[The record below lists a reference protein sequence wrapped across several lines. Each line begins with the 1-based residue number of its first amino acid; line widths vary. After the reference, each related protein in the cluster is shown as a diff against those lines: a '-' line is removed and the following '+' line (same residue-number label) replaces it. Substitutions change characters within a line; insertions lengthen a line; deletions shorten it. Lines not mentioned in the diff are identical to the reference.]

1 MTSGMLT
8 TGINMFIILASYPI
22 YLHYLGYEK
31 YGLWL
36 ILAVV
41 LGFAQLGNLGINQA
55 IMKLVAEEHGRENL
69 QGIRSYVTMA
79 WSVLAV
85 TGSTILLVILL
96 FKSQIVAAFK
106 LSGENADMV
115 SWLLPYVGA
124 LTIYVFLV
132 QSLNATLA
140 GLGRMD
146 LSNYILA
153 AGQFC
158 AALMSV
164 LLLWLGRGIEGL
176 LIGNASS
183 FVVVHIASI
192 LFIRRRINKLGFLR
206 RDNWDL
212 QRLKKLLHFGSAVFG
227 GTLISILMDPFN
239 KLMLSRYAGV
249 ATVPVYD
256 IAFRGSM
263 QVRGLMEAGIRAIM
277 PEVSRISANMTTQA
291 RNRIPQLNS
300 RSMKLIFFL
309 GIPVYGTLAIF
320 APLLLRVWLG
330 DRFVET
336 LPSVFR
342 IMLLGTFL
350 SLLGVPAFH
359 TMMGMGRVRSCFWGF
374 AIPSIINVIL
384 VITIVMLLKSIS
396 PQYIAYSAVVSIAGS
411 TTYLIWQL
419 RRISIHTSN
428 FHDGGIQQQAQ
439 GDSCQKRTIS
449 SFGQD

>member
-1 MTSGMLT
+1 MLVLL
-8 TGINMFIILASYPI
+8 MSYPL

-55 IMKLVAEEHGRENL
+55 VMKLVAEEYGRENF

-79 WSVLAV
+79 WSVLTV
-85 TGSTILLVILL
+85 TGSMILLIIIL

-106 LSGENADMV
+106 LSGENAILV

-124 LTIYVFLV
+124 LTIYIFLV

-146 LSNYILA
+146 LSNYILTT
-153 AGQFC
+153 GQFC
-158 AALMSV
+158 AALISIS
-164 LLLWLGRGIEGL
+164 LLWSGRGIGGL
-176 LIGNASS
+176 LVGNATS
-183 FVVVHIASI
+183 FAVIHISSI
-192 LFIRRRINKLGFLR
+192 LLIRKQLHKLRFLQ
-206 RDNWDL
+206 RDNWDW
-212 QRLKKLLHFGSAVFG
+212 QRLKKLISFGSAVFG

-239 KLMLSRYAGV
+239 KIMLSRYAGV
-249 ATVPVYD
+249 ATIPVYD
-256 IAFRGSM
+256 IAYRGSM

-277 PEVSRISANMTTQA
+277 PEISRVGANMTTQA
-291 RNRIPQLNS
+291 RNRISQLNS
-300 RSMKLIFFL
+300 RSMKLIFFF
-309 GIPVYGTLAIF
+309 GIPVYGILAIF
-320 APLLLRVWLG
+320 APLLLRVWLR
-330 DRFVET
+330 DRFIEI

-342 IMLLGTFL
+342 TMLLGAFL

-359 TMMGMGRVRSCFWGF
+359 TMMGLGRVRSCFWGF
-374 AIPSIINVIL
+374 AITSIINL
-384 VITIVMLLKSIS
+384 FFVITIVMLLKSIS
-396 PQYIAYSAVVSIAGS
+396 PQYVAYSVVISIAGS

-428 FHDGGIQQQAQ
+428 LFSLARNSLAALFNFNFRDY
-439 GDSCQKRTIS
+439 
-449 SFGQD
+449 